1 MQSYLAV
8 FRGNCFAGVSVHEA
22 VYAVLKLLSNQS
34 AIFPAALGIGQTHP
48 LAQELWFI
56 GGRSLMTMSCSLN
69 EKNVRKMIA
78 TRTVLTEMM
87 GKKFSNLQGKSEDP
101 GVFPV
106 FVAVNNK
113 NNFNGK

>member
-34 AIFPAALGIGQTHP
+34 SIFPAALGIGQTHP

-56 GGRSLMTMSCSLN
+56 GGRNLMTMSCSLN

-78 TRTVLTEMM
+78 TKTVLTEML
-87 GKKFSNLQGKSEDP
+87 GEK
-101 GVFPV
+101 V
-106 FVAVNNK
+106 
-113 NNFNGK
+113 

>member
-1 MQSYLAV
+1 MQPYLAV

-34 AIFPAALGIGQTHP
+34 SIFPAAVGIGQTHP

-56 GGRSLMTMSCSLN
+56 GGWSLMTMSCSLN
-69 EKNVRKMIA
+69 EKNVRKMIVK
-78 TRTVLTEMM
+78 TVLVAEMV

>member
-1 MQSYLAV
+1 
-8 FRGNCFAGVSVHEA
+8 
-22 VYAVLKLLSNQS
+22 
-34 AIFPAALGIGQTHP
+34 
-48 LAQELWFI
+48 
-56 GGRSLMTMSCSLN
+56 MTVSCSLN

-78 TRTVLTEMM
+78 TRTVLTEMV